1 MPAQQIVLEQVAT
14 GGDQLV
20 ETAAVQEDLSYL
32 VDDLRIELMDE
43 IKHLQT
49 EQGIEIQEWRAQ
61 MDEIKDTI
69 QDVAIQARESKV
81 NVDTYQIETNI
92 NQEVDQKVG
101 DIHHALRD
109 LKIEV
114 DTIKNE
120 MKNLQKDHV
129 NEKKQ
134 NLAL

>member
-1 MPAQQIVLEQVAT
+1 
-14 GGDQLV
+14 
-20 ETAAVQEDLSYL
+20 
-32 VDDLRIELMDE
+32 
-43 IKHLQT
+43 
-49 EQGIEIQEWRAQ
+49 

-109 LKIEV
+109 LKIEM

-120 MKNLQKDHV
+120 IKNLQKDHV

>member
-61 MDEIKDTI
+61 IDEIKDTI
-69 QDVAIQARESKV
+69 QDVAIQARESKG

-109 LKIEV
+109 LKIEM
-114 DTIKNE
+114 DTIRNE
-120 MKNLQKDHV
+120 IKNLQKDHV